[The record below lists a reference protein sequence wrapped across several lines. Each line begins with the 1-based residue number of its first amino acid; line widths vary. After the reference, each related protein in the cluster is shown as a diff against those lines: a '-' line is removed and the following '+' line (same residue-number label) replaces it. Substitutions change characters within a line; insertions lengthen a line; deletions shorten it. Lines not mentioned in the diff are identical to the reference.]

1 MWKKLATV
9 ILALALFSLFT
20 ITPAEAGDK
29 QRSMWDGAGITLRTV
44 ALLGLLTYPH
54 MAPPPP
60 PLVVY
65 SPSPQPYYPLSQ
77 RLRRLIMLQA
87 TGKRL
92 GNGFREPGK
101 GSGSP
106 VTTIAGEI
114 GWQDIMKIA
123 KTPDII

>member
-9 ILALALFSLFT
+9 ILVLALFSLFT

-29 QRSMWDGAGITLRTV
+29 QRYMWDGAGIALGTV
-44 ALLGLLTYPH
+44 ALLGLLTS
-54 MAPPPP
+54 
-60 PLVVY
+60 
-65 SPSPQPYYPLSQ
+65 SPYGPTPSTDGRLLTTTEPYYPLPQ
-77 RLRRLIMLQA
+77 RLRRLNMFQA
-87 TGKRL
+87 TGKQL
-92 GNGFREPGK
+92 VNGSREPGK

-123 KTPDII
+123 KLLDIM